1 MTNASPVRVL
11 IADDHLLFAESLGL
25 TLDIDDRLEHVGTAR
40 NGKEAVRMVEDL
52 RPNVVLMDLDMPVM
66 DGIEATRQL
75 RRSFPDCQVV
85 VLTASLAVEDAHRA
99 RSAGAA
105 AYLTK
110 GCFMRDVI
118 EALLEVVLSTPH
130 PRKEVN
136 GLRAR
141 IAGAPGGGASAAPLA
156 IARVFNTLSVEAVSP
171 HQVAQP

>member
-1 MTNASPVRVL
+1 MNVPPVRVL
-11 IADDHLLFAESLGL
+11 IADDHQLFAESLGL
-25 TLDIDDRLEHVGTAR
+25 TLNIDDRLELVGTAR
-40 NGKEAVRMVEDL
+40 NGKEAVRLAHEL
-52 RPNVVLMDLDMPVM
+52 RPDVVLMDLDMPVL
-66 DGIEATRQL
+66 DGIDATLEL
-75 RRSFPDCQVV
+75 RRSLPESQVV

-118 EALLEVVLSTPH
+118 DALLEVVSSTH

-136 GLRAR
+136 GLRER
-141 IAGAPGGGASAAPLA
+141 IAGASGGGASAAPLA
-156 IARVFNTLSVEAVSP
+156 IARVFNTLSVEAVST

>member
-40 NGKEAVRMVEDL
+40 NGKEAVRMVEEL

-66 DGIEATRQL
+66 DGIEATRELQ
-75 RRSFPDCQVV
+75 RSFPDCQVV

-110 GCFMRDVI
+110 GCIMRDVI
-118 EALLEVVLSTPH
+118 DAL
-130 PRKEVN
+130 
-136 GLRAR
+136 
-141 IAGAPGGGASAAPLA
+141 PGGCSVISPAKGGKRLA
-156 IARVFNTLSVEAVSP
+156 CADCGRLGRRGVRSP
-171 HQVAQP
+171 SCNRERFQHTEC

>member
-1 MTNASPVRVL
+1 MTNESPVRVL

-40 NGKEAVRMVEDL
+40 NGKEAVQLAKELSPD
-52 RPNVVLMDLDMPVM
+52 VVLMDLDMPVM
-66 DGIEATRQL
+66 NGIEATREL
-75 RRSFPDCQVV
+75 RRSRPDCQVV

-118 EALLEVVLSTPH
+118 DAMLEVVLSNQ
-130 PRKEVN
+130 PRKEETAYVR
-136 GLRAR
+136 GLRAPR
-141 IAGAPGGGASAAPLA
+141 AAGRPQPLLQRSA
-156 IARVFNTLSVEAVSP
+156 FST
-171 HQVAQP
+171 H